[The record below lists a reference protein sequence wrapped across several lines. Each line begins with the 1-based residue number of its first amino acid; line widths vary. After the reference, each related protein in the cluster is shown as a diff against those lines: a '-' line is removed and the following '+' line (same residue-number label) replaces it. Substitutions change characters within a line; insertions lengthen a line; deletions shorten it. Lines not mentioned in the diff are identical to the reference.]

1 MKVKI
6 IEVSLHELP
15 RGTTLSEF
23 LEGQVNDF
31 LAKKAGVKIVYTHMN
46 TVVLPPEEGGG
57 QFRDAPASI
66 VVLISIFYTD

>member
-15 RGTTLSEF
+15 RGTTLAEF

>member
-6 IEVSLHELP
+6 IEVGLHELP

-23 LEGQVNDF
+23 LEGRVNEF

-66 VVLISIFYTD
+66 VALISIFYTD